1 MARLVTGAGRQ
12 SDRDYTQRKKHHS
25 RKVEKRLNNQAKQ
38 RSVARYDQRT
48 WPNMS
53 YSAKDLRER
62 NNETGRRVK
71 WTPQGLIVL
80 EEQQSEKS

>member
-1 MARLVTGAGRQ
+1 MARLITGAGRQ

-25 RKVEKRLNNQAKQ
+25 RKQNKQLARRAEKH
-38 RSVARYDQRT
+38 ARASYDQRT
-48 WPNMS
+48 WSNMS

-71 WTPQGLIVL
+71 WTAQGLVML
-80 EEQQSEKS
+80 EEQPKE

>member
-25 RKVEKRLNNQAKQ
+25 CKVEKRLSNQAKQ
-38 RSVARYDQRT
+38 RSLARYDQRT
-48 WPNMS
+48 WHNMS
-53 YSAKDLRER
+53 YSTKDLRER
-62 NNETGRRVK
+62 NAETGRRVK

>member
-1 MARLVTGAGRQ
+1 MARLVTGTGRQ

-25 RKVEKRLNNQAKQ
+25 CKVEKRLSNQAKQ
-38 RSVARYDQRT
+38 RSLARYDQRT
-48 WPNMS
+48 WSNMS

-62 NNETGRRVK
+62 NAETGRRVK

>member
-1 MARLVTGAGRQ
+1 MARLITGAGRQ

-25 RKVEKRLNNQAKQ
+25 RKQNKQLARRAEKH
-38 RSVARYDQRT
+38 ARASYDQRT
-48 WPNMS
+48 WSNMS
-53 YSAKDLRER
+53 YSAKDLRKR

-80 EEQQSEKS
+80 EEQQSEKL

>member
-1 MARLVTGAGRQ
+1 MVRLITGAGRQ
-12 SDRDYTQRKKHHS
+12 SDSDYTQRKKRHS

-62 NNETGRRVK
+62 NNETGA
-71 WTPQGLIVL
+71 GLNGRPKVWL
-80 EEQQSEKS
+80 C

>member
-25 RKVEKRLNNQAKQ
+25 RKVEKRLSNQAKQ
-38 RSVARYDQRT
+38 RSLARYDQRT
-48 WPNMS
+48 WHNMS
-53 YSAKDLRER
+53 YSAEELRER

-80 EEQQSEKS
+80 EDQQSEKS